1 MSKKHQATV
10 QRQFT
15 NTAEAFSRF
24 AVRDSAD
31 IVAEKVEFIKP
42 QPEYVVLDVACGP
55 GALVLAMAPRV
66 RYAYGMD
73 LTREMLR
80 HAREFQAEKHVE
92 NVSFTR
98 GEGENLPYPDAAFDV
113 VCCQYAFHH
122 MPRPELVLQEMV
134 RVAKPGGRIFI
145 NDTLGPESDEK
156 FELHNKIE
164 IFRDPSHTLS
174 LRLTTFLSMFDKL
187 NLEIISQSLKR
198 RRRSFNRWMLRA
210 GLTPKDKRYQETRR
224 LLESSIPGDRAGFSP
239 QADGNDIQ
247 IVHTEG
253 IFLLCR
259 RHRD

>member
-80 HAREFQAEKHVE
+80 HAQEFQAEKHVE

-145 NDTLGPESDEK
+145 NDTVGPESDEK

-164 IFRDPSHTLS
+164 I
-174 LRLTTFLSMFDKL
+174 
-187 NLEIISQSLKR
+187 ISQSLKR
-198 RRRSFNRWMLRA
+198 RRRSFNHWMLRA
-210 GLTPKDKRYQETRR
+210 GITPKDKRYQETRR

-259 RHRD
+259 HGD